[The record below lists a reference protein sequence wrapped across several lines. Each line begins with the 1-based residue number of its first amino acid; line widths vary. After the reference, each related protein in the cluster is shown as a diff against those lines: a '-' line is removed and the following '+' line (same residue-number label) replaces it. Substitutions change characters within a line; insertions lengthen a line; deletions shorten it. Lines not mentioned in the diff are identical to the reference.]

1 MPAFSQALLK
11 RRMATSNGSFSLTR
25 TDGIEL
31 AHYLVIRRTAQCT
44 GRRSI
49 LQNQFVPIP
58 CSPPT
63 PAPFP
68 SFEAR
73 VGTRRCL
80 PGRRVGHARPLRRL
94 ATTFEAR
101 VGARHASPASAQA
114 RNAGRPRRARGPE
127 CPGIGSVACGGNN
140 RYSRFERF
148 VGEACLAPTKWCQSR
163 PTTPRTAGLYC
174 PFHAQ

>member
-1 MPAFSQALLK
+1 
-11 RRMATSNGSFSLTR
+11 MATSNGSFSLTR

-49 LQNQFVPIP
+49 LQNQFLPIP

-68 SFEAR
+68 SFETL
-73 VGTRRCL
+73 VGTRRRL
-80 PGRRVGHARPLRRL
+80 LGRRVGHARPLRRL
-94 ATTFEAR
+94 ATPFETG

-114 RNAGRPRRARGPE
+114 RNAGHPRRARGPA
-127 CPGIGSVACGGNN
+127 CPGIGGVARGGNN
-140 RYSRFERF
+140 RYSRFERS
-148 VGEACLAPTKWCQSR
+148 VAEARLASTKWCQSR
-163 PTTPRTAGLYC
+163 PTTPRTAELYC
-174 PFHAQ
+174 PFDAQ